1 MTTIAQYF
9 NILKK
14 AGNDFIDDGAT
25 KFSASLAYYTVFAIG
40 PLLLVILT
48 VIGFFFKSDSFAIQ
62 FRQQF
67 QTLIGV
73 QGTDEIF
80 SIIDNIRSQHNTKLF
95 GIIGVVVLL
104 FAATGIFTEIQSS
117 INYIWSIRA
126 KPKKS
131 WLKYLTDRLISMSLL
146 VGLGFLLVVTLFV
159 NTVLDLLTTRLQY
172 TFGSVNAIVFHAL
185 SIILLFA
192 IICCLFAVVYKVL
205 PDATIHWKDAFAG
218 AIFTSILFM
227 IGKSLIG
234 YYLGTSQIS
243 NTYGAAASIIILL
256 SWVYY
261 SAIILYFGAEFTKEY
276 TRQVG
281 HGIEPYRD
289 AVFIIK
295 QEAKELPNSSGR
307 E

>member
-1 MTTIAQYF
+1 MTTIRQYF
-9 NILKK
+9 KILKNA
-14 AGNDFIDDGAT
+14 AGDFVNDGAT
-25 KFSASLAYYTVFAIG
+25 KFSASLAYYTIFAIG

-48 VIGFFFKSDSFAIQ
+48 IIGFFFKSDSFAIQ

-73 QGTDEIF
+73 QGTDQIF
-80 SIIDNIRSQHNTKLF
+80 IIINNIRSQHNTKLF
-95 GIIGVVVLL
+95 GIIGVIVLL

-146 VGLGFLLVVTLFV
+146 IGIGFLLVVTLFV
-159 NTVLDLLTTRLQY
+159 NTVLDLLTARLQY

-185 SIILLFA
+185 SLVMLFV

-205 PDATIHWKDAFAG
+205 PDAVIHWKDAFAG
-218 AIFTSILFM
+218 AIFTSVLFM
-227 IGKSLIG
+227 IGKSLIS

-261 SAIILYFGAEFTKEY
+261 SALILYFGAEFTKEY
-276 TRQVG
+276 TIQVG
-281 HGIEPYRD
+281 HGIAPYRD

-295 QEAKELPNSSGR
+295 REAKELPNSSGR